1 MLFLWIYI
9 ALQKAYKKIFAGA
22 GISKELTA
30 SIWEAASK
38 HDVTK
43 SQMQMVDVLGK
54 KAGGVGVKRRVV
66 KEAVGATSGSVAPG
80 VSAAVEVEA
89 AAGGGGGV
97 IAASSTSEA
106 PEAAATN
113 PEAPPPPPAIPPP
126 SVSLATGGAAV
137 LDSEEERARLH
148 DYFWNK
154 GIQSVI
160 VVPEKKKDK
169 GKSSTSKPKKLMDQ
183 WVRPPLPKLP
193 RLVPSASNPPII
205 KKSIADLGKK
215 IEFRPSSAWNLA
227 PATASR
233 PFDRRNDIVTGV
245 VSLGYDIASGLEHC
259 RVHVGN
265 EDDERGNDYL
275 IADEG
280 EESQGRK
287 EKRKSWEQIKFHK
300 EKTFQLSRKMD
311 QAENQGKISS
321 RKFIRM

>member
-1 MLFLWIYI
+1 MDTSSISFVWMYI

-30 SIWEAASK
+30 SIWEAAAK

-43 SQMQMVDVLGK
+43 AQMTMVDVSEK
-54 KAGGVGVKRRVV
+54 KTGGVGVRRRVV
-66 KEAVGATSGSVAPG
+66 KVAAGAASGSLAPG
-80 VSAAVEVEA
+80 VSAAVEEGA

-106 PEAAATN
+106 PEAAAATN

-227 PATASR
+227 PATAQR

-245 VSLGYDIASGLEHC
+245 VSLGYDRATSE
-259 RVHVGN
+259 
-265 EDDERGNDYL
+265 
-275 IADEG
+275 
-280 EESQGRK
+280 
-287 EKRKSWEQIKFHK
+287 
-300 EKTFQLSRKMD
+300 TKMMNT
-311 QAENQGKISS
+311 ATI
-321 RKFIRM
+321 I